1 MIFVRGQFMPGSPKI
16 QPKQWRDFYAAALRG
31 HGDSLFRQLQVS
43 VAMTLCMG
51 RLLEI
56 FPKRSSEREQIEIAL
71 DDLRIL
77 GGLYK
82 KYG

>member
-1 MIFVRGQFMPGSPKI
+1 
-16 QPKQWRDFYAAALRG
+16 
-31 HGDSLFRQLQVS
+31 
-43 VAMTLCMG
+43 MTLCMG